1 MATVPTIPARALGS
15 YDNAAVRR
23 RSSLWSRLAKAV
35 STARMRAAD
44 REIARFIE
52 LNGGR
57 ITDSIERKIERRFL

>member
-1 MATVPTIPARALGS
+1 MATVPTIPARALGAHVS
-15 YDNAAVRR
+15 AAVRR
-23 RSSLWSRLAKAV
+23 KSSLWSRLFEAAA
-35 STARMRAAD
+35 TARMRAAD